1 METPP
6 TRVPV
11 TILGPQVQGPARW
24 AQSRSCPFDSEI
36 LKEKLRAE
44 LG

>member
-11 TILGPQVQGPARW
+11 TILGPQVQGPA
-24 AQSRSCPFDSEI
+24 ALGSEQI
-36 LKEKLRAE
+36 SPL
-44 LG
+44 